1 MAESTPPAS
10 EAPIPPGTPVAPG
23 PEIKQIESQLVS
35 LNFVLKNTQ
44 TEVIKLQKTLAR
56 QQARNDE
63 QEKRNEKLSQE
74 VSRLREQRDDETR
87 FRARVWLY
95 QVLMLLMLV
104 ILAAYVMIKP
114 ASETPPANPAT
125 ESVSSSATVAA

>member
-10 EAPIPPGTPVAPG
+10 EASPPPSAPVAPG
-23 PEIKQIESQLVS
+23 PEIRQIESQLVS

-63 QEKRNEKLSQE
+63 QDKRNEKLSQE
-74 VSRLREQRDDETR
+74 ISKLREQRDDEAR
-87 FRARVWLY
+87 FRARVWFY

-104 ILAAYVMIKP
+104 ILAAYVLMKP
-114 ASETPPANPAT
+114 ALETPPASPSA
-125 ESVSSSATVAA
+125 ESITNSETVDE

>member
-1 MAESTPPAS
+1 MAESTPPVS
-10 EAPIPPGTPVAPG
+10 EASPPPSAPG

-56 QQARNDE
+56 QQTRNDE
-63 QEKRNEKLSQE
+63 QDKRNEKLEQE
-74 VSRLREQRDDETR
+74 LHKLRAQREDETR

-95 QVLMLLMLV
+95 QGLTIIALV
-104 ILAAYVMIKP
+104 ILSAYVLMKP
-114 ASETPPANPAT
+114 TPEPAPAPPPAAETSSDTPADD
-125 ESVSSSATVAA
+125 